1 MNVSFLPSWYVPP
14 HLRAKPRHPSSKVI
28 DAVLS
33 DFGISNFQLRGQCK
47 TQKHCRARQI
57 SWYLMRRNCSQLS
70 YAQMARM
77 LGRSD
82 HSTAFHGVKLIENLI
97 GRDPEL
103 AQQVKRIERAALD
116 G

>member
-14 HLRAKPRHPSSKVI
+14 HLRAKPRHPSTKVI
-28 DAVLS
+28 EAVLS
-33 DFGISNFQLRGQCK
+33 DFGITRSQLRDRRK
-47 TQKHCRARQI
+47 TQKHCRARQV

-97 GRDPEL
+97 SRDPEL
-103 AQQVKRIERAALD
+103 AQQVRRIEMAALD